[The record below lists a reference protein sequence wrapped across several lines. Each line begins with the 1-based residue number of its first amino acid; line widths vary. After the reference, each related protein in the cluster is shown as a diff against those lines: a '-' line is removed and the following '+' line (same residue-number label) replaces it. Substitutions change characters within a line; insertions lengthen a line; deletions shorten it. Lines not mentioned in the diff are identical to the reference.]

1 MFDCVLHA
9 MYINF
14 STIHCKFTVLTFI
27 ALSDLLSV
35 TYNSNFIDI
44 FTAEQSL
51 ISSSNKTSVTY
62 KT

>member
-14 STIHCKFTVLTFI
+14 SMIHYKFTMLTFI

-35 TYNSNFIDI
+35 TYNSDFIDTFTVEKFLI
-44 FTAEQSL
+44 F
-51 ISSSNKTSVTY
+51 SSDKTSVM
-62 KT
+62 